1 MSLRMVSVLLA
12 LAAASP
18 IAAKEGAAAPPDL
31 EARFRA
37 FEQAFG
43 AQDADK
49 AGAMF
54 APDGTIINP
63 AGERA
68 EGRDQVT
75 ALFRKD
81 FEGVLKGVKNKLSIL
96 SVRMVTPELAFV
108 DIQQELT
115 GGKPMPGRPTPW
127 VAHAAVLLTK
137 QGGGDW
143 MVLDARPYF
152 FLPRAPHGMKAGK
165 APAPAPAG
173 RHRPKTLLSIN
184 ASKKK
189 G

>member
-1 MSLRMVSVLLA
+1 M
-12 LAAASP
+12 
-18 IAAKEGAAAPPDL
+18 
-31 EARFRA
+31 AR
-37 FEQAFG
+37 
-43 AQDADK
+43 
-49 AGAMF
+49 
-54 APDGTIINP
+54 TNP

-165 APAPAPAG
+165 APAPAPAPAG
-173 RHRPKTLLSIN
+173 KSP
-184 ASKKK
+184 
-189 G
+189 

>member
-1 MSLRMVSVLLA
+1 MSLRLLSSLVAIA
-12 LAAASP
+12 LASPAA
-18 IAAKEGAAAPPDL
+18 AAGSAGAPPDL
-31 EARFRA
+31 EERFRA

-49 AGAMF
+49 VGAMF

-63 AGERA
+63 GGERA

-75 ALFRKD
+75 ALFRRD
-81 FEGVLKGVKNKLSIL
+81 FERVLKGVKNKLTIL

-115 GGKPMPGRPTPW
+115 GGKPMPGRPHPW
-127 VAHAAVLLTK
+127 IAHAAVLLSK

-152 FLPRAPHGMKAGK
+152 FVPRPAGMKGGK
-165 APAPAPAG
+165 AKAAAPPAG
-173 RHRPKTLLSIN
+173 EKTP
-184 ASKKK
+184 
-189 G
+189 

>member
-12 LAAASP
+12 LAASSP
-18 IAAKEGAAAPPDL
+18 IAAKEGATAPPDL
-31 EARFRA
+31 EERFRA

-49 AGAMF
+49 LGAMF
-54 APDGTIINP
+54 APDGTIITP

-75 ALFRKD
+75 AQFRKD
-81 FEGVLKGVKNKLSIL
+81 FEAVLKGVKNKLTIL
-96 SVRMVTPELAFV
+96 NVRMVTPELAFA

-115 GGKPMPGRPTPW
+115 GGKPMPGRPHPW
-127 VAHAAVLLTK
+127 IAHAAVLLSK
-137 QGGGDW
+137 QGGGEW

-152 FLPRAPHGMKAGK
+152 FLPRTHGMGMKAAGAKGAKPPMTEGK
-165 APAPAPAG
+165 
-173 RHRPKTLLSIN
+173 TQ
-184 ASKKK
+184 
-189 G
+189 

>member
-12 LAAASP
+12 FAAVSP
-18 IAAKEGAAAPPDL
+18 VAAKEGATAPPDL
-31 EARFRA
+31 EERFRA

-63 AGERA
+63 TGERA

-75 ALFRKD
+75 ALFRRD
-81 FEGVLKGVKNKLSIL
+81 FERVLKGVKNKLTIL

-137 QGGGDW
+137 QGGGEW

-152 FLPRAPHGMKAGK
+152 FLPRGHGMGMKAGK
-165 APAPAPAG
+165 AKAP
-173 RHRPKTLLSIN
+173 
-184 ASKKK
+184 
-189 G
+189 

>member
-1 MSLRMVSVLLA
+1 MTLRPMSAVLA
-12 LAAASP
+12 LAVAFPAL
-18 IAAKEGAAAPPDL
+18 AKESAAAPADL
-31 EARFRA
+31 QERFRA

-49 AGAMF
+49 IGAMF

-68 EGRDQVT
+68 EGREQVT
-75 ALFRKD
+75 ALFRRD
-81 FEGVLKGVKNKLSIL
+81 FERVLAGVKNTLTIL
-96 SVRMVTPELAFV
+96 NVRMVTPELAFV

-115 GGKPMPGRPTPW
+115 GGKAMPGRPHPW
-127 VAHAAVLLTK
+127 IAHAAVLLSK

-152 FLPRAPHGMKAGK
+152 FLARGAGK
-165 APAPAPAG
+165 GARAKGASPSG
-173 RHRPKTLLSIN
+173 KTP
-184 ASKKK
+184 
-189 G
+189 

>member
-1 MSLRMVSVLLA
+1 MSLRMVPVLLA

-18 IAAKEGAAAPPDL
+18 IAAKEGAAAPPEL
-31 EARFRA
+31 EERFRK

-43 AQDADK
+43 AQDADE

-63 AGERA
+63 VGERA

-75 ALFRKD
+75 ALFRRD
-81 FEGVLKGVKNKLSIL
+81 FEGVLKGVKNKLTIL
-96 SVRMVTPELAFV
+96 SVRMVTPEFAFV

-115 GGKPMPGRPTPW
+115 GGKPMPGRPHPW
-127 VAHAAVLLTK
+127 VAHAAVLLTR

-152 FLPRAPHGMKAGK
+152 FLPRAPGGMKAGK
-165 APAPAPAG
+165 AKAPAAAPAT
-173 RHRPKTLLSIN
+173 KTP
-184 ASKKK
+184 
-189 G
+189 

>member
-1 MSLRMVSVLLA
+1 MTRRWMSALLVLAVA
-12 LAAASP
+12 LPA
-18 IAAKEGAAAPPDL
+18 AAKESAAAPPDL
-31 EARFRA
+31 EERFRA

-49 AGAMF
+49 VGAMF

-68 EGRDQVT
+68 EGREQVT

-81 FEGVLKGVKNKLSIL
+81 FERVLKGVKNKLTIL
-96 SVRMVTPELAFV
+96 HVRMVTPELAFV
-108 DIQQELT
+108 DIKQELT
-115 GGKPMPGRPTPW
+115 GGKAMPGRPHPW
-127 VAHAAVLLTK
+127 IAHAAVLLTK

-152 FLPRAPHGMKAGK
+152 FVRRPAGMTAGK
-165 APAPAPAG
+165 AKAAVPAG
-173 RHRPKTLLSIN
+173 KTP
-184 ASKKK
+184 
-189 G
+189 